1 MAKILYVEDNEVDL
15 EMLSRRL
22 VNSGYEVIAA
32 INGQQALDKVAAES
46 PELII
51 LDIGLPDIDGWEV
64 ARRLKA
70 GPDTRSIPIIVLT
83 AYTVIESREKALETG
98 CDDFE
103 TKPIEYGGLLKKIE
117 LLVAGSRGD
126 ISK

>member
-1 MAKILYVEDNEVDL
+1 MAKILLVEDNEVDL

-32 INGQQALDKVAAES
+32 TNGQQALDKVAAES

-117 LLVAGSRGD
+117 RLLVGSHGD
-126 ISK
+126 SNK

>member
-1 MAKILYVEDNEVDL
+1 MAKILLVEDNKVDL

-83 AYTVIESREKALETG
+83 AYTVIESREKALETE

-117 LLVAGSRGD
+117 RLLVGSHGD
-126 ISK
+126 SNK

>member
-1 MAKILYVEDNEVDL
+1 MAKILLVEDNEVDL

-103 TKPIEYGGLLKKIE
+103 TKPIEYDGLLKKIDR
-117 LLVAGSRGD
+117 LLTGSHGD
-126 ISK
+126 SNK